1 MSIPQRSLQKCPN
14 LVAAMALD
22 ESLGT
27 RGLQV
32 SVYRAVLSGLVM
44 HPIILKNLSSFAAL
58 FVYIVEANSSL
69 GVLVGNDANGKNRLL

>member
-1 MSIPQRSLQKCPN
+1 
-14 LVAAMALD
+14 MALD

-44 HPIILKNLSSFAAL
+44 HPIILKNLSSFIAL
-58 FVYIVEANSSL
+58 FVYSVEANRLL
-69 GVLVGNDANGKNRLL
+69 GVLVETIPTGKTGFDEM